1 MGRLQNW
8 YSKVRD
14 LTAEDAALSSP
25 TDCLR
30 PDSVCLMTLRALQM
44 LTSIIIIIIINI
56 IIIPKTIKM
65 NVNKTKF
72 TYQKANF

>member
-1 MGRLQNW
+1 MKMQHCPHLP
-8 YSKVRD
+8 
-14 LTAEDAALSSP
+14 TACA
-25 TDCLR
+25 